1 LYRPSDT
8 VLIGVEAMERLT
20 DYLRVR
26 EAAEFLGVSANTL
39 RNWGRDGKIAE
50 FRHPLNNYRLYR
62 RDDLTAVLRGACE
75 PTRRRV
81 SKRRERATG

>member
-1 LYRPSDT
+1 
-8 VLIGVEAMERLT
+8 MERLT

-26 EAAEFLGVSANTL
+26 EAAAFLGVSPNTL
-39 RNWGRDGKIAE
+39 RNWGRDGKITE

-62 RDDLTAVLRGACE
+62 RDDLAEVLRGVCK
-75 PTRRRV
+75 PTRRGRE